1 MGSDKDGVADHNLG
15 CANQIQEWGNGIIS
29 GQTKMGK
36 LFVRIRTETALHHSS
51 FPRRSRSCSSATS
64 PRSYST
70 VSTRNITSECPTHSV
85 SAGQRRVCSR
95 YMESCTAFHT
105 SISMQLDLGLNVV
118 FLVYFILRVPTSIFA
133 SLVTAFLFPFASS
146 LLRITSAA
154 SGSVCILSSTCS
166 PFHPRSSR
174 SISIGVGSV
183 FAVCVRFPLMNV
195 PDILQYMGV
204 IERPRTIRIVQLA
217 SKFIALC
224 FAAAGIVHLVE
235 NSGDFFCQY
244 CNGQDIDL
252 FNAVYFMIV
261 TMATVGYGDISCKT
275 YIGKVFVLLCLISG
289 LVSLEQKRSIDS
301 MARFVDCRQRSLQWF
316 QNFRIYSVQRAPTSA
331 GIRGSKA
338 NGTGQTRRSVWGCLS
353 LYLIVT

>member
-1 MGSDKDGVADHNLG
+1 
-15 CANQIQEWGNGIIS
+15 
-29 GQTKMGK
+29 
-36 LFVRIRTETALHHSS
+36 
-51 FPRRSRSCSSATS
+51 
-64 PRSYST
+64 
-70 VSTRNITSECPTHSV
+70 
-85 SAGQRRVCSR
+85 
-95 YMESCTAFHT
+95 
-105 SISMQLDLGLNVV
+105 
-118 FLVYFILRVPTSIFA
+118 
-133 SLVTAFLFPFASS
+133 
-146 LLRITSAA
+146 
-154 SGSVCILSSTCS
+154 
-166 PFHPRSSR
+166 
-174 SISIGVGSV
+174 
-183 FAVCVRFPLMNV
+183 MNV
-195 PDILQYMGV
+195 PDVLQYMGV

-217 SKFIALC
+217 SKFIALW

-301 MARFVDCRQRSLQWF
+301 MARLVNCRQRSLQWF

-338 NGTGQTRRSVWGCLS
+338 NGTSQILRPRNMS
-353 LYLIVT
+353 LFLFDSHVIIGGHITLHSLASFLKDFLHRGRDQIDELDVLIIDKYVPFSSTSPNCS